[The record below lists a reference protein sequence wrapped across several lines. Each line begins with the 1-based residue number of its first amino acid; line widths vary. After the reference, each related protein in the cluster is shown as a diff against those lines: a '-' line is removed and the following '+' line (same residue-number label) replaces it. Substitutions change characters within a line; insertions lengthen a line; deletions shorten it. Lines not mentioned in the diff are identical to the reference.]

1 MESEKQSIDLIVN
14 GEKKSYY
21 FLKIIQNNLENF
33 LQTIRKN
40 PFKVDCREL
49 KIKIDRIET
58 NSELNYYFLKELKD
72 KNIVYKDNDEKW
84 DYKSNLKMLKETL
97 TQKHYRLLE
106 NKEPEN
112 SFKEL
117 QEILIAYSLNY
128 KGDHTKL
135 LPFIQK
141 YEKLDVRLN
150 FPLITAIERKRLEY
164 YKTLLFENDITQNCI
179 PLDWYFENMHRDTD
193 IINYSLDDIK
203 FSKKTYLLIL
213 TLTEGFTGNE
223 PKLVSTFFSK
233 NLINENLNELK
244 YVKYEEGKF
253 YAFNSLEKKEIEP
266 NDYILRG
273 LDIDIEKN
281 YYFPLKILLLRNE
294 SFQKFSKNG
303 GKGFL
308 EDLGLYDDFID
319 YLKKFIKSNSFKE
332 LIKSVDEYK
341 NIGILLDNEEYIN
354 EMLDE
359 THFEFLPF
367 YGASNI
373 FGYTNKDIMISF
385 VNSIPEITKNIRIYY
400 KNEIENITNICLLFT
415 IAVKFI
421 SSLHEFIIHLTYSY
435 LNYVTEKEL
444 EAKSKKESLDS
455 SDDGGF
461 FFEKKLKGDTKFEFL
476 NINNVVNLLDGI
488 SFNKTLEKFQND
500 LKCKFNYDDL
510 INKMENKNYNGFL
523 KKFLGKYKIDFSY
536 FKKFKNK
543 NPKISCRVKNGVG
556 ISMFRDGNDSYGGS
570 EATKKSKEF
579 EILSMNSD
587 KQ

>member
-1 MESEKQSIDLIVN
+1 M
-14 GEKKSYY
+14 
-21 FLKIIQNNLENF
+21 
-33 LQTIRKN
+33 
-40 PFKVDCREL
+40 
-49 KIKIDRIET
+49 
-58 NSELNYYFLKELKD
+58 NSEQILNEAKDESIKSKNHDTSDDDYSKEIQKLQDLLEKELSEVENV
-72 KNIVYKDNDEKW
+72 NIEDIQD
-84 DYKSNLKMLKETL
+84 
-97 TQKHYRLLE
+97 
-106 NKEPEN
+106 P
-112 SFKEL
+112 EL
-117 QEILIAYSLNY
+117 QEQIKEIEQLKKQIN
-128 KGDHTKL
+128 DN
-135 LPFIQK
+135 
-141 YEKLDVRLN
+141 N
-150 FPLITAIERKRLEY
+150 FNDKDNNKFNETLQIFDNFKQDLENNLKRY
-164 YKTLLFENDITQNCI
+164 DQFVND
-179 PLDWYFENMHRDTD
+179 
-193 IINYSLDDIK
+193 K
-203 FSKKTYLLIL
+203 
-213 TLTEGFTGNE
+213 
-223 PKLVSTFFSK
+223 V
-233 NLINENLNELK
+233 NLIKENLNELK

-273 LDIDIEKN
+273 LDIDIENN

-461 FFEKKLKGDTKFEFL
+461 FFEKKLKGHTKFEFL